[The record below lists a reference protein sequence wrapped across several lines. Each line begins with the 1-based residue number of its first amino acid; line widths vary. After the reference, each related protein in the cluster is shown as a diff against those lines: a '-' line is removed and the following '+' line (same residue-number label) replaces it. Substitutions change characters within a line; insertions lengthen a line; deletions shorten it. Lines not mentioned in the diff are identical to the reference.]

1 MDHWTRILNETPG
14 LADYLKPIAK
24 KWAKGAALPK
34 QMTLGAEPKEPGIR
48 MALDRVFGGRVK
60 YTNGKTKV
68 QLSAEL
74 WNDELLSS
82 LAAHLDIKRTAKP
95 AEADPK
101 VALQRLRLSFPE
113 MEWAYEWLRAA
124 PGSEHLLRS
133 LLETAAFLLD
143 TSVPITLSKLGSK
156 FFNDS
161 KILRSGTPRKLLG
174 GLLNHRLGNDD
185 TPEMR
190 EIALQQ
196 FNVIDNPA
204 TTLATLFGAITL
216 VRNGK
221 EERWIAERFEAGE
234 PVTLN
239 SYNLEGIDAVRID
252 CKTVITSE
260 NAAPFHELV
269 TERPNAI
276 LLYTSGYP
284 NAAVC
289 RLLQL
294 LSAAGATCRHWGDTD
309 PDGFMIAALL
319 NRTIETSLFR
329 CGIEDIQRHEA
340 DLKPLSSIQLQR
352 GRQLLESQPHFK
364 FRKEL
369 SHTLQLGYWLE
380 QERWTNQDL
389 KND

>member
-1 MDHWTRILNETPG
+1 MDHWTRILSETPG
-14 LADYLKPIAK
+14 LANYLKPIAA
-24 KWAKGAALPK
+24 KWAKGTALPK

-60 YTNGKTKV
+60 YTKGKTKV
-68 QLSAEL
+68 QIPGEL

-82 LAAHLDIKRTAKP
+82 LAAHLDIKRVVKS
-95 AEADPK
+95 AEADPTI
-101 VALQRLRLSFPE
+101 ALQRLRLSFPE
-113 MEWAYEWLRAA
+113 MEWAHEWLRET
-124 PGSEHLLRS
+124 PGQEYLLRP
-133 LLETAAFLLD
+133 LLETVSFLLD
-143 TSVPITLSKLGSK
+143 TSASITLSKLGSQ

-190 EIALQQ
+190 DIALQQ

-204 TTLATLFGAITL
+204 TTLATLFGAIGL

-221 EERWIAERFEAGE
+221 EENWIADRYAAGE

-252 CKTVITSE
+252 YDTVITSE

-269 TERPNAI
+269 NERPNAI
-276 LLYTSGYP
+276 LLYTGGYP

-289 RLLQL
+289 RLLRL
-294 LSAAGATCRHWGDTD
+294 MSEAGATCRHWGDTD
-309 PDGFMIAALL
+309 PDGFMIATLL
-319 NRTIETSLFR
+319 DRTIETSLFR
-329 CGIEDIQRHEA
+329 CGIEDIRRHEA
-340 DLKPLSSIQLQR
+340 DLKPLDMIQLQR
-352 GRQLLESQPHFK
+352 GKQLLKSQPHFK
-364 FRKEL
+364 FREEL
-369 SHTLQLGYWLE
+369 AHTLKHGYWLE
-380 QERWTNQDL
+380 QERWTSQ
-389 KND
+389 